1 MKKALVTGANGFLGK
16 ALVNE
21 LLKNGIQVFALDRDD
36 KGLFPE
42 KVKFIALDLCDCGK
56 LSELIPDRDIDVVFH
71 LAWGGAS
78 GASRA
83 DYDMQL
89 NNVKMTCDLVKAA
102 ARSGIKK
109 FVGAGTLAQYDCL
122 AYAGE
127 NGSVPSPISCYASA
141 KIAAEYM
148 SKAIANEV
156 NVEHI
161 WCVISNLYGVG
172 DTTNNF
178 VNYATKKMLCGERA
192 SFTSAEQNYDF
203 VYITDIIR
211 GIYLCGKNGKSNNS
225 YYIGSGRARPLKEYI
240 KIIRDT
246 IDPNIELHFGEVEF
260 KGKSLPIEK
269 FSCEHITDDTG
280 YISKIRFEDGIADTV
295 KWLREVR
302 K

>member
-1 MKKALVTGANGFLGK
+1 MKKVLVTGANGFLGR

-21 LLKNGIQVFALDRDD
+21 LLKNGVLVFALDRDD

-42 KVKFIALDLCDCGK
+42 TVKFIALDLNDCAK
-56 LSELIPDRDIDVVFH
+56 LPELIHDRDVDVVFH

-89 NNVKMTCDLVKAA
+89 NNVKMTCDLIKYAA
-102 ARSGIKK
+102 KTGIKK

-127 NGSVPSPISCYASA
+127 NGSVPSPVSCYASA

-148 SKAIANEV
+148 SKAIANKENIEYV
-156 NVEHI
+156 

-178 VNYATKKMLCGERA
+178 VNFAAKKMLNGERA
-192 SFTSAEQNYDF
+192 SFTAAEQNYDF

-211 GIYLCGKNGKSNNS
+211 GIYLCGENGKSNNS

-246 IDPNIELHFGEVEF
+246 VDPNIELHLGEVEF
-260 KGKSLPIEK
+260 KGKSLPLEK
-269 FSCEHITDDTG
+269 YDCKHITDDTG
-280 YISKIRFEDGIADTV
+280 YIPEIRFEDGIVDTV
-295 KWLREVR
+295 KWLRGVQ

>member
-21 LLKNGIQVFALDRDD
+21 LLKNEVCVLALDRDD
-36 KGLFPE
+36 KRLFPE
-42 KVKFIALDLCDCGK
+42 KVRFISIDLENCGQ
-56 LSELIPDRDIDVVFH
+56 LPELIPDRDIDVVFH
-71 LAWGGAS
+71 LAWSGAS
-78 GASRA
+78 GVLRA

-102 ARSGIKK
+102 AKTGIKK

-122 AYAGE
+122 AYTGE
-127 NGSVPSPISCYASA
+127 NGSVPSPVSCYASA

-148 SKAIANEV
+148 SKAIANDEGI
-156 NVEHI
+156 EHI

-178 VNYATKKMLCGERA
+178 VNFAAKKMFRGERA
-192 SFTSAEQNYDF
+192 SFTAGEQNYDF
-203 VYITDIIR
+203 VFITDIIR
-211 GIYLCGKNGKSNNS
+211 GIYLCGENGKNNNS

-246 IDPNIELHFGEVEF
+246 IDPDIELHLGEVEF
-260 KGKSLPIEK
+260 KGTSLPLEK
-269 FSCEHITDDTG
+269 FNCKHISDDTG
-280 YISKIRFEDGIADTV
+280 YVPAVKFEDGIVETI
-295 KWLREVR
+295 KWLREEQ